1 MGGAIEQKELIFT
14 ILLNGPMMLSSTV
27 PVALSVSRR
36 YSTLLL
42 ICLFQGEEMLVERS
56 QILVVC
62 GSAAKNRDGEWIG
75 TQKIG
80 LMWRSRDRDRAE
92 LSSQQS

>member
-1 MGGAIEQKELIFT
+1 
-14 ILLNGPMMLSSTV
+14 MMLSSTV

-36 YSTLLL
+36 YSTLPL

-62 GSAAKNRDGEWIG
+62 GSAAKKQRRRVDWDPKDWIDV
-75 TQKIG
+75 QES
-80 LMWRSRDRDRAE
+80 RSR
-92 LSSQQS
+92 QG